1 MELEKSCKKNT
12 DKMHKIIYTAEAREN
27 LAEIAD
33 YIGEY
38 NLAHAIKF
46 TQDIQHSIDSLLSA
60 FPNSGEVYDKEKAVR
75 KKTYKGYTAFYRVAD
90 GSVYILNVISLRKPL
105 EARGIDFS

>member
-1 MELEKSCKKNT
+1 MESEKIYKKNT
-12 DKMHKIIYTAEAREN
+12 GKMHKVIYTAEAREN

-38 NLAHAIKF
+38 NLAAAIKF

-60 FPNSGEVYDKEKAVR
+60 FPNSGEIYDKTR
-75 KKTYKGYTAFYRVAD
+75 
-90 GSVYILNVISLRKPL
+90 S
-105 EARGIDFS
+105 